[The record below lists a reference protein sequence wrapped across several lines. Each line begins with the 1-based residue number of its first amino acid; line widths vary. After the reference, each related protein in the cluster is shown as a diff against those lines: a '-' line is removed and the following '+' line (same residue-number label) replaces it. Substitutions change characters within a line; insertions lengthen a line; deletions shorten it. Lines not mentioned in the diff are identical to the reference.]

1 MIGLLCFVLAVQALP
16 FKSELRLEA
25 ENAALRHQLIVLRRK
40 LQGRVRLTNQDHW
53 FFYPAVSLV
62 SSRFEGSHNHAARD
76 TRALAQ
82 GRLSLLLA
90 LEVAPSKASRETQ
103 KLAKDIMGQ
112 RMPADQR
119 RLVLNCVEAFR
130 GSFPHGQMIEHRVAA
145 MRGVRVAHRRQLET
159 YVSRRAVQTRGRRL
173 RPPDRATHQ
182 ISASLFNVAR
192 KLRLRFPTRVVP
204 NTSAR
209 SSSKVPEN
217 PLVTS
222 CPAKSG
228 RTKRSA
234 KDVC

>member
-1 MIGLLCFVLAVQALP
+1 V
-16 FKSELRLEA
+16 
-25 ENAALRHQLIVLRRK
+25 LRHQLIVVRRR
-40 LQGRVRLTNQDHW
+40 LHGRVRLTNHDRW
-53 FFYPAVSLV
+53 FFIQLYRWFPSILKVLTIIRPETLV
-62 SSRFEGSHNHAARD
+62 
-76 TRALAQ
+76 AQ

-90 LEVAPSKASRETQ
+90 LEVAPSKASRRTQ

-112 RMPADQR
+112 RMPCRQAPSRPQ
-119 RLVLNCVEAFR
+119 NCVEAFR
-130 GSFPHGQMIEHRVAA
+130 GSCPHGQMIELRVAA

-159 YVSRRAVQTRGRRL
+159 YASRRSVQTRGRRL
-173 RPPDRATHQ
+173 RPPNRAMLQ

-192 KLRLRFPTRVVP
+192 KLRLRFPAKVVP

-234 KDVC
+234 KDVCWFVRR